1 MTWYMIYINSRIK
14 KKYENQRKINEL
26 KIGDRTFNG
35 TEDVKIRYIFGNRQG
50 TKYNE
55 IHATILLLR

>member
-35 TEDVKIRYIFGNRQG
+35 TEDVKIRYIFSNRQG